1 MIKFS
6 ICIANYNSSE
16 YIEKLLQ
23 SIYTQTYK
31 KYEVVIV
38 DDISTDK
45 SVSVIKKL
53 LRDKDKLVVNTTKRL
68 NGGTRNEC
76 IKYATGDYIIMID
89 CDDWLIDENVLNDL
103 VEHIKNNDYPDIVY
117 TGYKMIIKDG
127 INSNILDIHDIDSQF
142 HNGFAASWL
151 KVVKRDLYLKYP
163 FPEGTLFEDR
173 IQQYEMVLKGKPSC
187 SSLGR
192 ATHCWNRLN
201 ENATTFNPKWSWYRF
216 EYCGE
221 LFRLINDLEDS
232 PYRNELINELKTYLN
247 SLVEMAG
254 VL

>member
-6 ICIANYNSSE
+6 ICIANYNSSK
-16 YIEKLLQ
+16 YIEKLLH

-31 KYEVVIV
+31 KYEVIIV
-38 DDISTDK
+38 DDISTDN
-45 SVSVIKKL
+45 SVKIIKKL

-89 CDDWLIDENVLNDL
+89 SDDWLIDNNVLSDL
-103 VEHIKNNDYPDIVY
+103 VKHIEDNDYPDIVY
-117 TGYKMIIKDG
+117 TGYKMILEDKIQT
-127 INSNILDIHDIDSQF
+127 NILNITDLDSQF

-151 KVVKRDLYLKYP
+151 KVVKRDLYIKYP

-173 IQQYEMVLKGKPSC
+173 IQQHEMVLNGKPSC

-221 LFRLINDLEDS
+221 LFRLINNLEDS
-232 PYRNELINELKTYLN
+232 PYRNELINELKYYLN
-247 SLVEMAG
+247 SLVEM
-254 VL
+254 VNEL